1 VEGVE
6 VDTVDVSSPHRGSVG
21 AAPSI
26 LITTTV
32 WWPFL
37 ARFAQLLQSAG
48 CSVSAL
54 SPRGHAVRVA
64 PITAHYDQDAL
75 RPLRALSH
83 AIACSRPAFI
93 LPGDDRALAHLSLLH
108 GNGTEAERRLVED
121 SLGSPRGYP
130 ARASRA
136 LLLDAAAKVGIATP
150 ATMPIE
156 TLKDLRNWMARVDPP
171 WVLKADGT
179 WGGAGV
185 KIFDRA
191 ETGEAVFRGL
201 GKKPSL
207 SLALRRLISNQ
218 DAFRLGD
225 WLAGAPR
232 TVSAQAFIRGR
243 PGNLAM
249 VCRDGVVLAAIVV
262 EAVACWG
269 STGPTTIGRIVHRPD
284 LVDGAGRLARLLGF
298 NGFVGLDFMV
308 DENDDA
314 LVVEMN
320 SRFTYWSILR
330 LGDGCDLIGAF
341 MRSLTGRRNI
351 PREPAPAGLIA
362 NFPLAWHW
370 NDRDPRLAECHCD
383 APWDQPAL
391 MAAMLKLPRDHSWL
405 ARGLAAIG
413 RPLNRPMMGQASSSM
428 AQTTVSSIGNGYRS
442 SAAGSESR
450 VDAMQIGRPPRSPR
464 PRQSAVSRPPAILS
478 VADAAASAANV
489 CDHSAPLL
497 AGVGRARAGRRVRG
511 REID

>member
-1 VEGVE
+1 VVGVE
-6 VDTVDVSSPHRGSVG
+6 VDTVDVASPHRGSVG
-21 AAPSI
+21 PAPSI
-26 LITTTV
+26 LITTTC
-32 WWPFL
+32 WWAFL

-48 CSVSAL
+48 CRVSVL

-64 PITAHYDQDAL
+64 PVTAHYDQDAL
-75 RPLRALSH
+75 RPMRALSH
-83 AIACSRPAFI
+83 AIASSQPAFI

-108 GNGTEAERRLVED
+108 SSGTEAERRLVED

-130 ARASRA
+130 ARGSRS

-156 TLKDLRNWMARVDPP
+156 TLKDLRSWMARVDPP

-185 KIFDRA
+185 KIFDRP
-191 ETGEAVFRGL
+191 ETGDAVFRKL
-201 GKKPSL
+201 SKRPSL
-207 SLALRRLISNQ
+207 SLALRRLIGNQ

-225 WLAGAPR
+225 WLTGQPR

-284 LVDGAGRLARLLGF
+284 LVDGAGRLARLLGL

-308 DENDDA
+308 DESDDA
-314 LVVEMN
+314 LLVEMN
-320 SRFTYWSILR
+320 SRFTYWSTFR

-341 MRSLTGRRNI
+341 MQSLTGRRNI
-351 PREPAPAGLIA
+351 PREPAPVGLIA

-370 NDRDPRLAECHCD
+370 NDRDARLPDCHCD
-383 APWDQPAL
+383 APWDEPAL

-405 ARGLAAIG
+405 ARGVAAFG
-413 RPLNRPMMGQASSSM
+413 RPFDRSTMTQARSSI
-428 AQTTVSSIGNGYRS
+428 AQTTVSSIRNGYCS
-442 SAAGSESR
+442 SAAGSEPR
-450 VDAMQIGRPPRSPR
+450 IDAMQIGRPPRSQR
-464 PRQSAVSRPPAILS
+464 PRQSAVSHPPAILR
-478 VADAAASAANV
+478 VAAAVSAANAY
-489 CDHSAPLL
+489 DHSAALL
-497 AGVGRARAGRRVRG
+497 AGVGRTRAELRARG
-511 REID
+511 RDSD